1 MLNMRPIKTL
11 QIYFLFSLIAIS
23 SPLRTENLADVY
35 ELALKNDPLLKAAE
49 ATYRAGKENRTQGI
63 AGLLPTLSVGGSTN
77 WNEYR
82 VEEQIIDQY
91 NSNSYLASL
100 NQPIFRLDK
109 WFQFERGTALS
120 EAASAEFAYQQQETM
135 IRVASAYFNV
145 LNSIDSLNAAR
156 AEEKAIGRQKDLAK
170 KGLM

>member
-77 WNEYR
+77 CCLLYTSPSPR
-82 VEEQIIDQY
+82 D
-91 NSNSYLASL
+91 
-100 NQPIFRLDK
+100 
-109 WFQFERGTALS
+109 LS
-120 EAASAEFAYQQQETM
+120 TSRMPSSA
-135 IRVASAYFNV
+135 
-145 LNSIDSLNAAR
+145 
-156 AEEKAIGRQKDLAK
+156 
-170 KGLM
+170 